1 MSVSTELRLVGDRAQ
16 FLVQTDE
23 PDYRRA
29 LADLAFEEQDD
40 GFVRS
45 FPGGGTRACTRATS
59 ASS

>member
-1 MSVSTELRLVGDRAQ
+1 MVGDRAQ
-16 FLVQTDE
+16 FLVQTEE

-29 LADLAFEEQDD
+29 LADLAFEEQED

-45 FPGGGTRACTRATS
+45 FPPRPAACTRATS